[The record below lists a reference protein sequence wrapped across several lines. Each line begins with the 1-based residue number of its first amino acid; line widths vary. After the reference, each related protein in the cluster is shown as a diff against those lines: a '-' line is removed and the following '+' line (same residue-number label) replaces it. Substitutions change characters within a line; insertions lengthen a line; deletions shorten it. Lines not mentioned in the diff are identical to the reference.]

1 MIKMSLYD
9 LNRIKKICEEVGTEY
24 FELNQTSSTDNIGTI
39 LTLSYD
45 TEYADCPAKVTVE
58 ITSIEKW

>member
-1 MIKMSLYD
+1 MIKMTLYD

-24 FELNQTSSTDNIGTI
+24 FELSQTTGSGIGAI

-45 TEYADCPAKVTVE
+45 TEIADYPAKV
-58 ITSIEKW
+58 SIEVSGVEKW

>member
-1 MIKMSLYD
+1 MIKMTLYD

-24 FELNQTSSTDNIGTI
+24 FELSVTTGSGIGAI

-45 TEYADCPAKVTVE
+45 TEIADYPAKV
-58 ITSIEKW
+58 SIEVSGVEKW